1 MSPFRP
7 IAPALSSPPT
17 EPLQIAPMDIY
28 TASCNPPRRAKR
40 LRSDS
45 NPTFAPPQ
53 LEQLT
58 SLSSSSSTSHGD
70 EDTYDLPQPPLS
82 KRRGR
87 KPGTMSRAAREAQ
100 RKINHS
106 LIEKARRTKIND
118 ALATLRELVP
128 PEYRRT
134 NEDYSDDEEE
144 DPKKAKAKP
153 KGTGE
158 KEFKLEILV
167 RTVAYLQDLSDK
179 VKQLEEKGCPRC
191 TGPISQSGDGGRE
204 STNSRRGSVP
214 PKPERKD
221 SRGHGKAWEDVVN
234 TATSRSSPVAPPPDR
249 LPSISTW
256 LPSSAEE
263 QRSLLLTPSQSPSF
277 DPVISGTCARTAGQ
291 QLPTPPASATPTP
304 STSGFSMPP
313 VLTLPSPSTFLPP
326 IASQIQP
333 RFSGFSHRAKK
344 NGSPLASPVYT
355 PEDETAASL
364 LLRISSFTSPQSAFQ
379 NVIPARPAEVNEH
392 HDMNRVTEAGYAL
405 TPSRLL
411 GLMDSRKR

>member
-1 MSPFRP
+1 MSSFRP

-17 EPLQIAPMDIY
+17 EPLQITPMDIY
-28 TASCNPPRRAKR
+28 YSASCSPSRRAKR

-53 LEQLT
+53 PDALT
-58 SLSSSSSTSHGD
+58 SLSSSSSTSHAD
-70 EDTYDLPQPPLS
+70 EDIYDPPPPPPS
-82 KRRGR
+82 RRRGR

-128 PEYRRT
+128 PEHKRS
-134 NEDYSDDEEE
+134 NEDDSDDGEE

-179 VKQLEEKGCPRC
+179 VKQLEDRGCPRC
-191 TGPISQSGDGGRE
+191 TGPISQSGDGGG
-204 STNSRRGSVP
+204 SINSRRDSVP
-214 PKPERKD
+214 PKHERRD
-221 SRGHGKAWEDVVN
+221 RGHGKAWEDVAN
-234 TATSRSSPVAPPPDR
+234 TVTSRSSPVAPLPDR

-263 QRSLLLTPSQSPSF
+263 QRSSPSF
-277 DPVISGTCARTAGQ
+277 DPVINGTCARTAGQ
-291 QLPTPPASATPTP
+291 QLPTPPASATFTP
-304 STSGFSMPP
+304 STSGFGMPP

-333 RFSGFSHRAKK
+333 RFPGFSHRGNKK
-344 NGSPLASPVYT
+344 GSPLASPVYT

-364 LLRISSFTSPQSAFQ
+364 LLRISSLSSPQTAFQ
-379 NVIPARPAEVNEH
+379 NVVPARSVKGAKH
-392 HDMNRVTEAGYAL
+392 HDMNRDAGHAL

-411 GLMDSRKR
+411 GLTGSRKR